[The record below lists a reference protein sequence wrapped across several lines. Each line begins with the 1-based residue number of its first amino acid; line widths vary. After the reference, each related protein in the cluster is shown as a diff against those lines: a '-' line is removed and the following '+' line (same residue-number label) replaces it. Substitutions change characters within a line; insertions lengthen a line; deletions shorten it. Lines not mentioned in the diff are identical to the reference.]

1 MFDQI
6 TILGP
11 GLLGASI
18 GIAASERGLAGK
30 IISWSRRAETRA
42 ACLAQPWCHA
52 VKDSAPEAC
61 RGSQLVIICTPV
73 QTIVPLLAEIATHL
87 DPGALVTDV
96 GSTKSEICGGAMG
109 VELHGAH
116 FIGSHP
122 MAGSEQ
128 AGMAHA
134 RGDLFDGA
142 ACIITPM
149 EDTKTEAVGRINS
162 FWKALGML
170 TTHTS
175 PEGHDEIVAH
185 ISHLPH
191 VLATA
196 LCSFLLTKNTTW
208 NALAGGGLRDTT
220 RIASGDPGLWQ
231 QIIESN
237 REELIRAIS
246 GFEEEIHQIKSS
258 LINADT
264 LALRERLDRGKK
276 YRDNLKN

>member
-18 GIAASERGLAGK
+18 GIAASERGLAK
-30 IISWSRRAETRA
+30 RIVSWSRRAETRA
-42 ACLAQPWCHA
+42 ACLRQQWCDA
-52 VKDSAPEAC
+52 VPDTAIEAC
-61 RGSQLVIICTPV
+61 IGSQLIVICTPV
-73 QTIVPLLAEIATHL
+73 QTIVPLLAEIAAEL
-87 DPGALVTDV
+87 QPGVLVTDV
-96 GSTKSEICGGAMG
+96 GSTKSEICRAAKG
-109 VELHGAH
+109 VDLHGAC

-128 AGMAHA
+128 TGMAHA
-134 RGDLFDGA
+134 RGDLFEGA
-142 ACIITPM
+142 ACIITPI
-149 EDTKTEAVGRINS
+149 EETQSEAAGRVSS
-162 FWKALGML
+162 FWESLGML

-175 PEGHDEIVAH
+175 PEGHDEVVAH

-191 VLATA
+191 VISTA
-196 LCSFLLTKNTTW
+196 LCSFLHNKDTAW

-237 REELIRAIS
+237 RDELVRAIG
-246 GFEEEIHQIKSS
+246 GFEEEIHQIKAALMNEDS
-258 LINADT
+258 LT
-264 LALRERLDRGKK
+264 LRERLERGKN
-276 YRDNLKN
+276 YRDKL